1 MLIWTIILTL
11 IIIGIL
17 IFVHELGHFLFAKLF
32 KVKVETFSIGF
43 GPSIFSFKKGETKY
57 TISILPIGGYVK
69 MAGDEPSSYSG
80 LPDEFLSKKNYQ
92 KILIVFAGPLFNIIF
107 GILLFFLAFKFFG
120 VSNIKSN
127 EIYKS
132 EIAQIQKGDKI
143 IQVNDKPFKGWFFL
157 ERENQYESTKL
168 KVVRGIDT
176 LIVNLKK
183 GEVYKLRPKIEP
195 VVDKVLVGYPAHNAG
210 IRKGDKILEIDGIK
224 IEDWS
229 DIHSIVANKVNQEI
243 TIKYERNNQVF
254 ETKLKVRGE
263 IVDQKGRKEG
273 KLGIIREFETYR
285 PDVFSSI
292 VFSIDRTINASL
304 LIFKVIIG
312 LFTGETSLNVIGGPV
327 MVGKTLGEGAQ
338 MGIQMLILITAL
350 ISINLAVV
358 NLLPIPALDGS
369 HILIFLIESII
380 RKRINPKLYFA
391 IQMTGF
397 VILMALMFIIV
408 IFDLYRILI
417 P

>member
-11 IIIGIL
+11 LIIGIL
-17 IFVHELGHFLFAKLF
+17 IFIHELGHFLFAKLF

-43 GPSIFSFKKGETKY
+43 GPSIFSFKKGETDY
-57 TISILPIGGYVK
+57 RISLLPIGGYVK
-69 MAGDEPSSYSG
+69 MAGDEPNNYSG

-107 GILLFFLAFKFFG
+107 GILLFFIAFKFFG

-127 EIYKS
+127 EVYKS
-132 EIAQIQKGDKI
+132 EILEIQKGDRI

-157 ERENQYESTKL
+157 ERENQHEDTKL
-168 KVVRGIDT
+168 KISRGTDT

-195 VVDKVLVGYPAHNAG
+195 IVDKVLVGYPAYDAG

-229 DIHSIVANKVNQEI
+229 DIYSTVANKVNKEI
-243 TIKYERNNQVF
+243 TIKYERNNQAF

-263 IVDQKGRKEG
+263 IVDPKGKKEG
-273 KLGIIREFETYR
+273 KLGIVKEFETYKS
-285 PDVFSSI
+285 DILSSI
-292 VFSIDRTINASL
+292 VFSIDRTIDASL
-304 LIFKVIIG
+304 LIFKIIVG
-312 LFTGETSLNVIGGPV
+312 LFTGETSFKVIGGPV

-338 MGIQMLILITAL
+338 MGMQMLILITAL

-397 VILMALMFIIV
+397 IILMALMIIIV